1 MVYTVTLNP
10 ALDCYVSPEAL
21 VPGRDLRYGGC
32 RFVPGGKGI
41 NVSLLLASLGLETM
55 ALGVA
60 GGFTG
65 RELAARLEGQGLAT
79 GFVFLEDGLTRV
91 NIKITPPGQP
101 ETALNG
107 GGPEIPPQ
115 ALDQLEKRLA
125 ALAAEDFLVLAGS
138 VPASLPAGA
147 YARLAQRVPAGV
159 KVVVDAS
166 GPALAASAAARP
178 FLMKPNREELAEAFG
193 EPASTR
199 EEMVGLAKKLQSLGA
214 RNVAV
219 TLGGEG
225 ALLVDESGELLIAYY
240 EDDQTALEQREPELV
255 WQYSEKFYDKCYI
268 HKLETVRIQNQ
279 NLLEVTLEMKHRGGD
294 MTYSMTRIFACYNLE
309 AGEIA

>member
-91 NIKITPPGQP
+91 NIKITPPFRAG
-101 ETALNG
+101 
-107 GGPEIPPQ
+107 
-115 ALDQLEKRLA
+115 
-125 ALAAEDFLVLAGS
+125 DFLVLAGS
-138 VPASLPAGA
+138 VPASLPAGV
-147 YARLAQRVPAGV
+147 YARLGQRVPAGV

-225 ALLVDESGELLIAYY
+225 ALLVDESGGVAFRPAVEGSPRSAVGAGDSFVAGFLYGWSQGGGLDQALDWAVSAGAATAFREGIASG
-240 EDDQTALEQREPELV
+240 EE
-255 WQYSEKFYDKCYI
+255 
-268 HKLETVRIQNQ
+268 VRA
-279 NLLEVTLEMKHRGGD
+279 VYRRAFGGQ
-294 MTYSMTRIFACYNLE
+294 
-309 AGEIA
+309 G